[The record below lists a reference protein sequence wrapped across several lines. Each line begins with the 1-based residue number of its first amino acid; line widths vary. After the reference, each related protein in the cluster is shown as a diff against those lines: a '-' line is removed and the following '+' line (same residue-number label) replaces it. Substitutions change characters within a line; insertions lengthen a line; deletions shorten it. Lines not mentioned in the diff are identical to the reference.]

1 MGPVVAVDDDV
12 RIIPLCV
19 PLDAADDNNI
29 AGGSSSTSSS
39 FRIVGTV
46 TLRGRSAVVWF
57 GWGGIE
63 KTTCDGDDYDD
74 GGGVVMTTTTTEN
87 EDGVF
92 SIVVGIGR
100 PPMGL
105 LALSMPPRNVRGVDA
120 TAPRTT

>member
-74 GGGVVMTTTTTEN
+74 GGGVVTMTTTTKN
-87 EDGVF
+87 EDGV
-92 SIVVGIGR
+92 R
-100 PPMGL
+100 K
-105 LALSMPPRNVRGVDA
+105 
-120 TAPRTT
+120 TAHGSTRTVNAAK